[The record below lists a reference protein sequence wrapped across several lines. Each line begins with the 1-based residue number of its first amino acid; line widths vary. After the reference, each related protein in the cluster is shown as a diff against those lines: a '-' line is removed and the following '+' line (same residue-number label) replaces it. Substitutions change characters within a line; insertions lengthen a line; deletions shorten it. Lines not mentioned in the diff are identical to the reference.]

1 MGDTEG
7 RAKTHG
13 DERMTTT
20 TPTIDVIEFSIP
32 GRAPATM
39 SPNARKSW
47 HQKHADGSEYGV
59 AVKFIA
65 QVETPVRT
73 GLPWARAHVTLTQ
86 KAVRLRDH
94 DNFAAS
100 FKPGLDAI
108 VRAGIIIDD
117 KPSVIDLSLRAEK
130 VRHERDECV
139 HVRIERINEHEHCAQ
154 DWHRCDGGG
163 KGEYD
168 RYVVEPG
175 RDESHGMEMQD

>member
-1 MGDTEG
+1 
-7 RAKTHG
+7 
-13 DERMTTT
+13 
-20 TPTIDVIEFSIP
+20 
-32 GRAPATM
+32 M

-59 AVKFIA
+59 TAYLLAWQVKPA
-65 QVETPVRT
+65 R
-73 GLPWARAHVTLTQ
+73 WAGAWQRAHVTVTQ

-130 VRHERDECV
+130 VQHERDECV
-139 HVRIERINEHEHCAQ
+139 VVRIERINEHRGPDH
-154 DWHRCDGGG
+154 
-163 KGEYD
+163 KGVMRDCIQEIHWCWDKY
-168 RYVVEPG
+168 EPG
-175 RDESHGMEMQD
+175 RDESHGMEMQT